1 MSMFGKLFSGGKERK
16 RALIIGLDGVPYTL
30 MKKFAED
37 VIMANTAALIKNGT
51 LRRMTTS
58 LPEVS
63 SVAWTTFMTGVNPGK
78 HGIYGFMDLRP
89 GTYDMF
95 FPDFKFVKGE
105 TMWEFLGKNSKRSI
119 VINVPS
125 TYPARELN
133 GLLISGF
140 VAIDLRKATY
150 PQSYVPQLESMG
162 YRLDVDATK
171 ARESMDLFAND
182 LRETLK
188 KRVILGGIKILR
200 SHIRILEMV
209 QRQLIWTLQ
218 GFIFIS
224 GENIQRGVLTQE

>member
-1 MSMFGKLFSGGKERK
+1 MALFSKLFSGEKSGKK
-16 RALIIGLDGVPYTL
+16 ALIIGLDGVPYTL
-30 MKKFAED
+30 MTKFIAD
-37 VIMANTAALIKNGT
+37 GIMPNTAALVKTGT

-95 FPDFKFVKGE
+95 FHDFKFVKGE

-119 VINVPS
+119 VVDVPS

-150 PQSYVPQLESMG
+150 PQSYVPQL
-162 YRLDVDATK
+162 
-171 ARESMDLFAND
+171 
-182 LRETLK
+182 
-188 KRVILGGIKILR
+188 
-200 SHIRILEMV
+200 
-209 QRQLIWTLQ
+209 
-218 GFIFIS
+218 
-224 GENIQRGVLTQE
+224 